1 MSVCLILKTD
11 VQIKAFPSYLNN
23 VIKAPSVEI
32 SHLAAYAGEE
42 LKWERPYV
50 NTEQWKI
57 M

>member
-1 MSVCLILKTD
+1 MSDCLILKTD